1 MISVALMSDSATN
14 GKGKSAAGRVTWGN
28 PRIGQS
34 MLLMELIDFVRSV
47 RLSRDMGAVSCNT
60 ELIFSPS

>member
-14 GKGKSAAGRVTWGN
+14 GKGKSAAGGITWGH